1 MARRGLEPL
10 PLPALIANENL
21 RFDGWSNHVSWTVFS
36 FGKEDSIV
44 SRFRYPLKTKGFGF
58 EKGTLFQGGPCFSTK
73 LAPFVFEPD
82 SFESTDHPDRAGSG
96 KSSHGRNRHYRSH
109 RMDSANRSAQE
120 LRAGHDRDES
130 NYGRRF
136 DCGKRRLVSA
146 RGSGCQQ
153 EGHDLG
159 QALAAGVI
167 VLGVCVLLLSHH
179 DPITVKWL
187 TLPPLSDG
195 SLVEANGARI
205 SLSFVLIGASLLAL
219 NYKTGRGF
227 RPGELACAVTAVIAI
242 LSLVSYSHYL
252 IVFYTTATYTPASLL
267 TSVCFFL
274 LATGILLAR
283 ADRGTLAIIVSETAA
298 GMLARRLIPLAI
310 LLPISIGAIRQG
322 VEKAGLYDPTF
333 GAAHSATTFMVLFI
347 AAIWWTTRMLFH
359 IDSDR
364 IVAEQER
371 QKQER
376 QVHQLNIEKMAA
388 EKANKA
394 KDDFLAVLSH
404 ELRTPLTPALAAAS
418 YLADHEDLSPQLR
431 EEVTAIRTSVQLEAR
446 LIDDLLDLTRITR
459 EKIELHLEVVDVH
472 NLLRNSLEIA
482 RDNILEKHLDLVVN
496 FGADRHHVWADA
508 IRLQQ
513 VFWNLLN
520 NAVKFSKKSGRIT
533 MRTANE
539 DRRFVFQITDTG
551 VGIEPEQRHRIFHAF
566 EQGERPIGRKF
577 GGLGLGLTISKRLLE
592 LQGGTV
598 SVHSEGLNRGASFK
612 LSLATVDSPK
622 VTTVSHSI
630 TDHRPARSLQLLVV
644 DDHPQTLRV
653 LSSLLRKQGHKV
665 LTAEC
670 VQAAIKLL
678 EDERFDGLISDI
690 GLPDGNGCDVMRAAK
705 ARQSLVGI
713 ALSGFGMEEDV
724 QRSLDAGFDHHLT
737 KPIDFQE
744 LERFVGAMA
753 SRTAHS

>member
-1 MARRGLEPL
+1 
-10 PLPALIANENL
+10 
-21 RFDGWSNHVSWTVFS
+21 
-36 FGKEDSIV
+36 
-44 SRFRYPLKTKGFGF
+44 
-58 EKGTLFQGGPCFSTK
+58 
-73 LAPFVFEPD
+73 
-82 SFESTDHPDRAGSG
+82 
-96 KSSHGRNRHYRSH
+96 
-109 RMDSANRSAQE
+109 
-120 LRAGHDRDES
+120 
-130 NYGRRF
+130 
-136 DCGKRRLVSA
+136 
-146 RGSGCQQ
+146 
-153 EGHDLG
+153 
-159 QALAAGVI
+159 
-167 VLGVCVLLLSHH
+167 
-179 DPITVKWL
+179 
-187 TLPPLSDG
+187 
-195 SLVEANGARI
+195 
-205 SLSFVLIGASLLAL
+205 
-219 NYKTGRGF
+219 
-227 RPGELACAVTAVIAI
+227 
-242 LSLVSYSHYL
+242 
-252 IVFYTTATYTPASLL
+252 
-267 TSVCFFL
+267 
-274 LATGILLAR
+274 
-283 ADRGTLAIIVSETAA
+283 
-298 GMLARRLIPLAI
+298 
-310 LLPISIGAIRQG
+310 
-322 VEKAGLYDPTF
+322 
-333 GAAHSATTFMVLFI
+333 
-347 AAIWWTTRMLFH
+347 MLFH

-459 EKIELHLEVVDVH
+459 GKIELHLEVVDVH

-744 LERFVGAMA
+744 LQRFVGAMA

>member
-1 MARRGLEPL
+1 LKAPITQIAPVAACRLTAAIATTVLAGWILQVDPL
-10 PLPALIANENL
+10 KNFAPGMIAMNPITASGLIAASIALFL
-21 RFDGWSNHVSWTVFS
+21 R
-36 FGKEDSIV
+36 
-44 SRFRYPLKTKGFGF
+44 
-58 EKGTLFQGGPCFSTK
+58 Q
-73 LAPFVFEPD
+73 APEASKKD
-82 SFESTDHPDRAGSG
+82 TI
-96 KSSHGRNRHYRSH
+96 
-109 RMDSANRSAQE
+109 
-120 LRAGHDRDES
+120 
-130 NYGRRF
+130 
-136 DCGKRRLVSA
+136 
-146 RGSGCQQ
+146 
-153 EGHDLG
+153 LG
-159 QALAAGVI
+159 QALAAGI
-167 VLGVCVLLLSHH
+167 MAMGGCFLLLFYHES
-179 DPITVKWL
+179 VAAKWL

-205 SLSFVLIGASLLAL
+205 SASFVLIGASLLAL
-219 NYKTGRGF
+219 NYKTVGGF
-227 RPGELACAVTAVIAI
+227 RPGELACAITAVIAI
-242 LSLVSYSHYL
+242 LSLVAYAHHL
-252 IVFYTTATYTPASLL
+252 TAFYISATYTPASFL

-310 LLPISIGAIRQG
+310 LLPILIGAIRQG
-322 VEKAGLYDPTF
+322 VEKAGLYDPAF
-333 GAAHSATTFMVLFI
+333 GAAHSATTFMVLFF

-359 IDSDR
+359 SDSDR

-418 YLADHEDLSPQLR
+418 YLAQHQDLSPELR
-431 EEVTAIRTSVQLEAR
+431 EEVTAIRASVQLEAR

-459 EKIELHLEVVDVH
+459 GKIELHLEVVDVH

-482 RDNILEKHLDLVVN
+482 RDKILEKHLDLVVN

-520 NAVKFSKKSGRIT
+520 NAVKFSKEGGRIT

-551 VGIEPEQRHRIFHAF
+551 VGIEPEQRDRIFHAF
-566 EQGERPIGRKF
+566 EQGERVISRKF

-592 LQGGTV
+592 LQGGAI
-598 SVHSEGLNRGASFK
+598 SVHSEGLNRGACFK

-622 VTTVSHSI
+622 VTTVSQPT
-630 TDHRPARSLQLLVV
+630 TDQRSARSLQLLVV

-653 LSSLLRKQGHKV
+653 LASLLRKQGHKV

-724 QRSLDAGFDHHLT
+724 RRSLDAGFEHHLT

-744 LERFVGAMA
+744 LERFLGTMA
-753 SRTAHS
+753 SRADHS

>member
-1 MARRGLEPL
+1 M
-10 PLPALIANENL
+10 
-21 RFDGWSNHVSWTVFS
+21 
-36 FGKEDSIV
+36 
-44 SRFRYPLKTKGFGF
+44 
-58 EKGTLFQGGPCFSTK
+58 
-73 LAPFVFEPD
+73 APFVFEPVQIRLKAPITQIAPLTASRLTAAIATTVLTGWIVQID
-82 SFESTDHPDRAGSG
+82 LLKNFAPGMIAMSPITASG
-96 KSSHGRNRHYRSH
+96 LIAASV
-109 RMDSANRSAQE
+109 ALF
-120 LRAGHDRDES
+120 LRQAAEASR
-130 NYGRRF
+130 
-136 DCGKRRLVSA
+136 KRTI
-146 RGSGCQQ
+146 
-153 EGHDLG
+153 LG

-167 VLGVCVLLLSHH
+167 VVGGCSLLLSYY
-179 DPITVKWL
+179 DQGVAKWL
-187 TLPPLSDG
+187 TMPHLSDG

-205 SLSFVLIGASLLAL
+205 SLSFVLIGTSLLAL
-219 NYKTGRGF
+219 NYKTARGF
-227 RPGELACAVTAVIAI
+227 RPGELACAVTAIIAI
-242 LSLVSYSHYL
+242 LSLVAHAHYL
-252 IVFYTTATYTPASLL
+252 IALYTTATYTPASLL

-298 GMLARRLIPLAI
+298 GMLARWLIPLAI
-310 LLPISIGAIRQG
+310 LLPILIGAIRQG
-322 VEKAGLYDPTF
+322 VERAGLYDPTF
-333 GAAHSATTFMVLFI
+333 GAAHSATTFMVLFF
-347 AAIWWTTRMLFH
+347 AAIWWTTRMVFH

-364 IVAEQER
+364 IVAEQAQ
-371 QKQER
+371 QKQEQ
-376 QVHQLNIEKMAA
+376 QVHRLNIEKMAA

-431 EEVTAIRTSVQLEAR
+431 EEVTAIRTSVRLEAR

-459 EKIELHLEVVDVH
+459 GKIEFHLEVADVH
-472 NLLRNSLEIA
+472 SLLRNSLEIA

-533 MRTANE
+533 MRTTNE
-539 DRRFVFQITDTG
+539 DGRFVFQITDTG
-551 VGIEPEQRHRIFHAF
+551 VGIEPEQQNRVFHAF
-566 EQGERPIGRKF
+566 EQGEPAISRKF
-577 GGLGLGLTISKRLLE
+577 GGLGLGLAISKRLLE
-592 LQGGTV
+592 LQGGTI
-598 SVHSEGLNRGASFK
+598 SLHSEGLNRGASFK

-622 VTTVSHSI
+622 VATVSHSI
-630 TDHRPARSLQLLVV
+630 TDKGPARSLQLLVV

-653 LSSLLRKQGHKV
+653 LASLLRKQGHKV

-724 QRSLDAGFDHHLT
+724 RRSMDAGFEHHLT

-744 LERFVGAMA
+744 LKRFLGTMA
-753 SRTAHS
+753 SRTDHS

>member
-1 MARRGLEPL
+1 
-10 PLPALIANENL
+10 
-21 RFDGWSNHVSWTVFS
+21 
-36 FGKEDSIV
+36 
-44 SRFRYPLKTKGFGF
+44 
-58 EKGTLFQGGPCFSTK
+58 
-73 LAPFVFEPD
+73 
-82 SFESTDHPDRAGSG
+82 
-96 KSSHGRNRHYRSH
+96 
-109 RMDSANRSAQE
+109 
-120 LRAGHDRDES
+120 
-130 NYGRRF
+130 
-136 DCGKRRLVSA
+136 
-146 RGSGCQQ
+146 
-153 EGHDLG
+153 
-159 QALAAGVI
+159 
-167 VLGVCVLLLSHH
+167 
-179 DPITVKWL
+179 
-187 TLPPLSDG
+187 
-195 SLVEANGARI
+195 
-205 SLSFVLIGASLLAL
+205 
-219 NYKTGRGF
+219 
-227 RPGELACAVTAVIAI
+227 
-242 LSLVSYSHYL
+242 
-252 IVFYTTATYTPASLL
+252 
-267 TSVCFFL
+267 
-274 LATGILLAR
+274 
-283 ADRGTLAIIVSETAA
+283 
-298 GMLARRLIPLAI
+298 
-310 LLPISIGAIRQG
+310 
-322 VEKAGLYDPTF
+322 
-333 GAAHSATTFMVLFI
+333 MVLFI

-459 EKIELHLEVVDVH
+459 GKIELHLEVVDVH

-520 NAVKFSKKSGRIT
+520 NAVKFSRNSGRIT

-566 EQGERPIGRKF
+566 EQGERAIGRKF

-592 LQGGTV
+592 LQGGTI

-744 LERFVGAMA
+744 LQRFVGAMA

>member
-1 MARRGLEPL
+1 LKAPITQIAPVAACRLTAAIATTVLAGWILQVDPL
-10 PLPALIANENL
+10 KNFAPGMIAMNPITASGLIAASIALFL
-21 RFDGWSNHVSWTVFS
+21 R
-36 FGKEDSIV
+36 
-44 SRFRYPLKTKGFGF
+44 
-58 EKGTLFQGGPCFSTK
+58 Q
-73 LAPFVFEPD
+73 APEASKKD
-82 SFESTDHPDRAGSG
+82 TI
-96 KSSHGRNRHYRSH
+96 
-109 RMDSANRSAQE
+109 
-120 LRAGHDRDES
+120 
-130 NYGRRF
+130 
-136 DCGKRRLVSA
+136 
-146 RGSGCQQ
+146 
-153 EGHDLG
+153 LG
-159 QALAAGVI
+159 QALAAGI
-167 VLGVCVLLLSHH
+167 MAMGGCFLLLFYHES
-179 DPITVKWL
+179 VAAKWL
-187 TLPPLSDG
+187 TLPSLSDG

-205 SLSFVLIGASLLAL
+205 SASFVLIGASLLAL
-219 NYKTGRGF
+219 NYKTVGGF
-227 RPGELACAVTAVIAI
+227 RPGELACAITAVIAI
-242 LSLVSYSHYL
+242 LSLVAYAHHL
-252 IVFYTTATYTPASLL
+252 TAFYISATYTPASFL

-310 LLPISIGAIRQG
+310 LLPILIGAIRQG
-322 VEKAGLYDPTF
+322 VEKAGLYDPAF
-333 GAAHSATTFMVLFI
+333 GAAHSATTFMVLFF

-359 IDSDR
+359 SDSDR

-418 YLADHEDLSPQLR
+418 YLAQHQDLSPELR
-431 EEVTAIRTSVQLEAR
+431 EEVTAIRASVQLEAR

-459 EKIELHLEVVDVH
+459 GKIELHLEVVDVH

-482 RDNILEKHLDLVVN
+482 RDKILEKHLDLVVN

-520 NAVKFSKKSGRIT
+520 NAVKFSKEGGRIT

-551 VGIEPEQRHRIFHAF
+551 VGIEPEQRDRIFHAF
-566 EQGERPIGRKF
+566 EQGERVISRKF

-592 LQGGTV
+592 LQGGAI

-622 VTTVSHSI
+622 VTTVSQPT
-630 TDHRPARSLQLLVV
+630 TDQRSARSLQLLVV

-653 LSSLLRKQGHKV
+653 LASLLRKQGHKV

-724 QRSLDAGFDHHLT
+724 RRSLDAGFEHHLT

-744 LERFVGAMA
+744 LERFLGTMA
-753 SRTAHS
+753 SRADHS

>member
-1 MARRGLEPL
+1 VDHALARNWLRLSSKPVQIRLKVPITQIAPVAASRLTAAIATTVLTGWILQIDQLKNFAPGMIAMS
-10 PLPALIANENL
+10 PITAAGLIAVGVALFL
-21 RFDGWSNHVSWTVFS
+21 R
-36 FGKEDSIV
+36 
-44 SRFRYPLKTKGFGF
+44 
-58 EKGTLFQGGPCFSTK
+58 Q
-73 LAPFVFEPD
+73 APEA
-82 SFESTDHPDRAGSG
+82 S
-96 KSSHGRNRHYRSH
+96 KRNTI
-109 RMDSANRSAQE
+109 
-120 LRAGHDRDES
+120 
-130 NYGRRF
+130 
-136 DCGKRRLVSA
+136 
-146 RGSGCQQ
+146 
-153 EGHDLG
+153 LG

-167 VLGVCVLLLSHH
+167 VMGAFFLLISH
-179 DPITVKWL
+179 DPVAAKWL
-187 TLPPLSDG
+187 TLPHLSDG
-195 SLVEANGARI
+195 SFVETNGARI
-205 SLSFVLIGASLLAL
+205 SGSFVLLGASLLAL
-219 NYKTGRGF
+219 NYKTARGF
-227 RPGELACAVTAVIAI
+227 RPGEVACAVTAVIAI
-242 LSLVSYSHYL
+242 LSLVAYSHFL
-252 IVFYTTATYTPASLL
+252 TGFYTTATYTPASLL

-310 LLPISIGAIRQG
+310 LLPISIGAIRQA
-322 VEKAGLYDPTF
+322 VEKAGWYDPTF
-333 GAAHSATTFMVLFI
+333 GAAHSATTFMVLFF

-364 IVAEQER
+364 MVAEQER

-376 QVHQLNIEKMAA
+376 HLHQLNIEKMAA

-418 YLADHEDLSPQLR
+418 YLAEHEDLSPQIR

-459 EKIELHLEVVDVH
+459 GKIELHLEVIDVH
-472 NLLRNSLEIA
+472 SLLRNSLEIA

-496 FGADRHHVWADA
+496 FGADRHHVWGDA

-520 NAVKFSKKSGRIT
+520 NAVKFSKKNGRIT
-533 MRTANE
+533 MRTANKNG
-539 DRRFVFQITDTG
+539 RFLFKITDTG
-551 VGIEPEQRHRIFHAF
+551 VGIEPEQQDRIFYAF
-566 EQGERPIGRKF
+566 EQGERVISRKF

-592 LQGGTV
+592 LQGGTI
-598 SVHSEGLNRGASFK
+598 SVYSEGLNRGASFN
-612 LSLATVDSPK
+612 LSLATVDNPK
-622 VTTVSHSI
+622 VTAVPHSI
-630 TDHRPARSLQLLVV
+630 TDQRPARSLQLLVV

-653 LSSLLRKQGHKV
+653 LASLLRKRGHKV

-670 VQAAIKLL
+670 VQTAIQLL
-678 EDERFDGLISDI
+678 EDERFDVLISDI

-724 QRSLDAGFDHHLT
+724 RRSIDAGFDHHLT

-744 LERFVGAMA
+744 LERFVGVMA
-753 SRTAHS
+753 STTDHS

>member
-1 MARRGLEPL
+1 M
-10 PLPALIANENL
+10 
-21 RFDGWSNHVSWTVFS
+21 
-36 FGKEDSIV
+36 
-44 SRFRYPLKTKGFGF
+44 
-58 EKGTLFQGGPCFSTK
+58 
-73 LAPFVFEPD
+73 APFVFEPVQIRLKAPITQIAPLTASRLTAAIATTVLTGWIVQID
-82 SFESTDHPDRAGSG
+82 LLKNFAPGMIAMSPITASG
-96 KSSHGRNRHYRSH
+96 LIAASV
-109 RMDSANRSAQE
+109 ALF
-120 LRAGHDRDES
+120 LRQAAEASR
-130 NYGRRF
+130 
-136 DCGKRRLVSA
+136 KRTI
-146 RGSGCQQ
+146 
-153 EGHDLG
+153 LG

-167 VLGVCVLLLSHH
+167 VVGGCSLLLSYY
-179 DPITVKWL
+179 DQGVAKWL
-187 TLPPLSDG
+187 TMPHLSDG

-205 SLSFVLIGASLLAL
+205 SLSFVLIGTSLLAL
-219 NYKTGRGF
+219 NYKTARGF
-227 RPGELACAVTAVIAI
+227 RPGELACAVTAIIAI
-242 LSLVSYSHYL
+242 LSLVAHAHYL
-252 IVFYTTATYTPASLL
+252 IALYTTATYTPASLL

-298 GMLARRLIPLAI
+298 GMLARWLIPLAI
-310 LLPISIGAIRQG
+310 LLPILIGAIRQG
-322 VEKAGLYDPTF
+322 VERAGLYDPTF
-333 GAAHSATTFMVLFI
+333 GAAHSATTFMVLFF
-347 AAIWWTTRMLFH
+347 AAIWWTTRMVFH

-364 IVAEQER
+364 IVAEQAQ
-371 QKQER
+371 QKQEQ
-376 QVHQLNIEKMAA
+376 QVHRLNIEKMAA

-431 EEVTAIRTSVQLEAR
+431 EEVTAIRTSVRLEAR

-459 EKIELHLEVVDVH
+459 GKIEFHLEVADVH
-472 NLLRNSLEIA
+472 SLLRNSLEIA

-533 MRTANE
+533 MRTTNE
-539 DRRFVFQITDTG
+539 DGRFVFQITDTG
-551 VGIEPEQRHRIFHAF
+551 VGIEPEQQNRVFHAF
-566 EQGERPIGRKF
+566 EQGERAISRKF

-592 LQGGTV
+592 LQGGTI

-622 VTTVSHSI
+622 VATVSHSI
-630 TDHRPARSLQLLVV
+630 TDKGPARSLQLLVV

-653 LSSLLRKQGHKV
+653 LASLLRKQGHKV

-724 QRSLDAGFDHHLT
+724 RRSMDAGFEHHLT

-744 LERFVGAMA
+744 LKRFLGTMA
-753 SRTAHS
+753 SRTDHS

>member
-1 MARRGLEPL
+1 MVGRITLVG
-10 PLPALIANENL
+10 
-21 RFDGWSNHVSWTVFS
+21 RFSVPVTQ
-36 FGKEDSIV
+36 DSIV
-44 SRFRYPLKTKGFGF
+44 SRFRYPLIKQVFEFGQKVHF
-58 EKGTLFQGGPCFSTK
+58 HQGGPRFSTK
-73 LAPFVFEPD
+73 LAPFVLRTCSD
-82 SFESTDHPDRAGSG
+82 SLKAPITQIAPVAASRLTGAIATTVLTGWILQIDLLKNFAPGLIAMNPITASG
-96 KSSHGRNRHYRSH
+96 LIAASV
-109 RMDSANRSAQE
+109 ALF
-120 LRAGHDRDES
+120 LRQAPGAS
-130 NYGRRF
+130 K
-136 DCGKRRLVSA
+136 KRTI
-146 RGSGCQQ
+146 
-153 EGHDLG
+153 LG
-159 QALAAGVI
+159 QALAAGTIVI
-167 VLGVCVLLLSHH
+167 GGCFLLLSRR
-179 DPITVKWL
+179 DPVAAKWL

-205 SLSFVLIGASLLAL
+205 SLSLVLIGASLLAL
-219 NYKTGRGF
+219 NYKTARGF
-227 RPGELACAVTAVIAI
+227 RPGELACAATAIIAI
-242 LSLVSYSHYL
+242 LSLVAYAHYL
-252 IVFYTTATYTPASLL
+252 IGFYTTATYIPASLL

-310 LLPISIGAIRQG
+310 LLPILIGAIRQG
-322 VEKAGLYDPTF
+322 VERAGLYDPIF
-333 GAAHSATTFMVLFI
+333 GAAHSATTFMVLFF
-347 AAIWWTTRMLFH
+347 AAIWWTTRMVFH

-364 IVAEQER
+364 IFAERER
-371 QKQER
+371 QKQEQ

-418 YLADHEDLSPQLR
+418 YLAEHEDLSPQLR
-431 EEVTAIRTSVQLEAR
+431 EEVAAIRTSVRLEAR
-446 LIDDLLDLTRITR
+446 LIDDLLDLTRINR
-459 EKIELHLEVVDVH
+459 GKIELHLEVVDVH

-482 RDNILEKHLDLVVN
+482 RDNILAKQLDLVVN

-520 NAVKFSKKSGRIT
+520 NGVKFSKKRGRIT

-539 DRRFVFQITDTG
+539 DARFVFQISDTG
-551 VGIEPEQRHRIFHAF
+551 VGIGPEQRDRIFHAF
-566 EQGERPIGRKF
+566 EQGERAISRKF

-592 LQGGTV
+592 LQGGTI

-622 VTTVSHSI
+622 VTPVSHSI
-630 TDHRPARSLQLLVV
+630 TDQGPARSLQLLVV

-653 LSSLLRKQGHKV
+653 LASLLRKQGHKV

-670 VQAAIKLL
+670 VQTAIKLL
-678 EDERFDGLISDI
+678 EDEHFDGLISDI

-724 QRSLDAGFDHHLT
+724 RRSMDAGFDHHLT

-753 SRTAHS
+753 SRTDHSAL

>member
-1 MARRGLEPL
+1 LKAPITQIAPVAACRLTAAIATTVLAGWILQVDPL
-10 PLPALIANENL
+10 KNFAPGMIAMNPITASGLIAASIALFL
-21 RFDGWSNHVSWTVFS
+21 R
-36 FGKEDSIV
+36 
-44 SRFRYPLKTKGFGF
+44 
-58 EKGTLFQGGPCFSTK
+58 Q
-73 LAPFVFEPD
+73 APEASKKD
-82 SFESTDHPDRAGSG
+82 TI
-96 KSSHGRNRHYRSH
+96 
-109 RMDSANRSAQE
+109 
-120 LRAGHDRDES
+120 
-130 NYGRRF
+130 
-136 DCGKRRLVSA
+136 
-146 RGSGCQQ
+146 
-153 EGHDLG
+153 LG
-159 QALAAGVI
+159 QALAAGI
-167 VLGVCVLLLSHH
+167 MAMGGCFLLLFYHES
-179 DPITVKWL
+179 VAAKWL
-187 TLPPLSDG
+187 TLPSLSDG

-205 SLSFVLIGASLLAL
+205 SASFVLIGASLLAL
-219 NYKTGRGF
+219 NYKTVGGF
-227 RPGELACAVTAVIAI
+227 RPGELACAITAVIAI
-242 LSLVSYSHYL
+242 LSLVAYAHHL
-252 IVFYTTATYTPASLL
+252 TAFYISATYTPASFL

-310 LLPISIGAIRQG
+310 LLPILIGAIRQG
-322 VEKAGLYDPTF
+322 VEKAGLYDPAF
-333 GAAHSATTFMVLFI
+333 GAAHSATTFMVLFF

-359 IDSDR
+359 SDSDR

-418 YLADHEDLSPQLR
+418 YLAQHQDLSPELR
-431 EEVTAIRTSVQLEAR
+431 EEVTAIRASVQLEAR

-459 EKIELHLEVVDVH
+459 GKIELHLEVVDVH

-482 RDNILEKHLDLVVN
+482 RDKILEKHLDLVVN

-520 NAVKFSKKSGRIT
+520 NAVKFSKEGGRIT
-533 MRTANE
+533 MSTANE

-551 VGIEPEQRHRIFHAF
+551 VGIEPEQRDRIFHAF
-566 EQGERPIGRKF
+566 EQGERVISRKF

-592 LQGGTV
+592 LQGGAI
-598 SVHSEGLNRGASFK
+598 SVHSEGLNRGACFK

-622 VTTVSHSI
+622 VTTVSQPT
-630 TDHRPARSLQLLVV
+630 TDQRSARSLQLLVV

-653 LSSLLRKQGHKV
+653 LASLLRKQGHKV

-724 QRSLDAGFDHHLT
+724 RRSLDAGFEHHLT

-744 LERFVGAMA
+744 LERFLGTMA
-753 SRTAHS
+753 SRADHS

>member
-1 MARRGLEPL
+1 M
-10 PLPALIANENL
+10 
-21 RFDGWSNHVSWTVFS
+21 
-36 FGKEDSIV
+36 
-44 SRFRYPLKTKGFGF
+44 
-58 EKGTLFQGGPCFSTK
+58 
-73 LAPFVFEPD
+73 APFVFEPVQIRLKAPITQIAPLTASRLTAAIATTVLTGWIVQID
-82 SFESTDHPDRAGSG
+82 LLKTFAPGMIAMSPITASG
-96 KSSHGRNRHYRSH
+96 LIAASV
-109 RMDSANRSAQE
+109 ALF
-120 LRAGHDRDES
+120 LRQAAEASR
-130 NYGRRF
+130 
-136 DCGKRRLVSA
+136 KRTI
-146 RGSGCQQ
+146 
-153 EGHDLG
+153 LG

-167 VLGVCVLLLSHH
+167 VVGGCSLLLSYY
-179 DPITVKWL
+179 DQGVAKWL
-187 TLPPLSDG
+187 TMPHLSDG

-205 SLSFVLIGASLLAL
+205 SLSFVLIGTSLLAL
-219 NYKTGRGF
+219 NYKTARGF
-227 RPGELACAVTAVIAI
+227 RPGELACAVTAIIAI
-242 LSLVSYSHYL
+242 LSLVAHAHYL
-252 IVFYTTATYTPASLL
+252 IALYTTATYTPASLL

-298 GMLARRLIPLAI
+298 GMLARWLIPLAI
-310 LLPISIGAIRQG
+310 LLPILIGAIRQG
-322 VEKAGLYDPTF
+322 VERAGLYDPTF
-333 GAAHSATTFMVLFI
+333 GAAHSATTFMVLFF
-347 AAIWWTTRMLFH
+347 AAIWWTTRMVFH

-364 IVAEQER
+364 IVAEQAQ
-371 QKQER
+371 QKQEQ
-376 QVHQLNIEKMAA
+376 QVHRLNIEKMAA

-431 EEVTAIRTSVQLEAR
+431 EEVTAIRTSVRLEAR

-459 EKIELHLEVVDVH
+459 GKIEFHLEVADVH
-472 NLLRNSLEIA
+472 SLLRNSLEIA

-533 MRTANE
+533 MRTTNE
-539 DRRFVFQITDTG
+539 DGRFVFQITDTG
-551 VGIEPEQRHRIFHAF
+551 VGIEPEQQNRVFHAF
-566 EQGERPIGRKF
+566 EQGEPAISRKF
-577 GGLGLGLTISKRLLE
+577 GGLGLGLAISKRLLE
-592 LQGGTV
+592 LQGGTI

-622 VTTVSHSI
+622 VATVSHSI
-630 TDHRPARSLQLLVV
+630 TDKGPARSLQLLVV

-653 LSSLLRKQGHKV
+653 LASLLRKQGHKV

-724 QRSLDAGFDHHLT
+724 RRSMDAGFEHHLT

-744 LERFVGAMA
+744 LKRFLGTMA
-753 SRTAHS
+753 SRTDHS

>member
-1 MARRGLEPL
+1 
-10 PLPALIANENL
+10 
-21 RFDGWSNHVSWTVFS
+21 
-36 FGKEDSIV
+36 
-44 SRFRYPLKTKGFGF
+44 
-58 EKGTLFQGGPCFSTK
+58 
-73 LAPFVFEPD
+73 LAPFVFEPVQIRLKAPITQIAPLTASRLTAAIATTVLTGWIVQID
-82 SFESTDHPDRAGSG
+82 LLKNFAPGMIAMNPITASG
-96 KSSHGRNRHYRSH
+96 LIAASV
-109 RMDSANRSAQE
+109 ALF
-120 LRAGHDRDES
+120 LRQAAEASR
-130 NYGRRF
+130 
-136 DCGKRRLVSA
+136 KRTI
-146 RGSGCQQ
+146 
-153 EGHDLG
+153 LG

-167 VLGVCVLLLSHH
+167 VVGGCSLLLSSY
-179 DPITVKWL
+179 DQGVAKWL
-187 TLPPLSDG
+187 TMPHLSDG

-205 SLSFVLIGASLLAL
+205 SLSFVLIGTSLLAL
-219 NYKTGRGF
+219 NYKTARGF
-227 RPGELACAVTAVIAI
+227 RPGELACAVTAIIAI
-242 LSLVSYSHYL
+242 LSLVAHAHYL
-252 IVFYTTATYTPASLL
+252 IALYTTATYTPASLL

-298 GMLARRLIPLAI
+298 GMLARWLIPLAI
-310 LLPISIGAIRQG
+310 LLPILIGAIRQG
-322 VEKAGLYDPTF
+322 VERAGLYDPTF
-333 GAAHSATTFMVLFI
+333 GAAHSATTFMVLFF
-347 AAIWWTTRMLFH
+347 AAIWWTTRMVFH

-364 IVAEQER
+364 IVAEQAQ
-371 QKQER
+371 QKQEQ
-376 QVHQLNIEKMAA
+376 QVHRLNIEKMAA

-431 EEVTAIRTSVQLEAR
+431 EEVTAIRTSVRLEAR

-459 EKIELHLEVVDVH
+459 GKIEFHLEVADVH
-472 NLLRNSLEIA
+472 SLLRNSLEIA

-533 MRTANE
+533 MRTTNE
-539 DRRFVFQITDTG
+539 DGRFVFQITDTG
-551 VGIEPEQRHRIFHAF
+551 VGIEPEQQNRVFHAF
-566 EQGERPIGRKF
+566 EQGEPAISRKF
-577 GGLGLGLTISKRLLE
+577 GGLGLGLAISKRLLE
-592 LQGGTV
+592 LQGGTI

-622 VTTVSHSI
+622 VATVSHSI
-630 TDHRPARSLQLLVV
+630 TDKGPARSLQLLVV

-653 LSSLLRKQGHKV
+653 LASLLRKQGHKV

-724 QRSLDAGFDHHLT
+724 RRSLDAGFDHHLT

-753 SRTAHS
+753 LRTDDS

>member
-1 MARRGLEPL
+1 LKAPITQ
-10 PLPALIANENL
+10 IAPVAACRL
-21 RFDGWSNHVSWTVFS
+21 TAAIATTVLAGWILQV
-36 FGKEDSIV
+36 D
-44 SRFRYPLKTKGFGF
+44 PLKNFAPGMIAMNPITASGLI
-58 EKGTLFQGGPCFSTK
+58 TASIALFLRQ
-73 LAPFVFEPD
+73 APEASKKD
-82 SFESTDHPDRAGSG
+82 TI
-96 KSSHGRNRHYRSH
+96 
-109 RMDSANRSAQE
+109 
-120 LRAGHDRDES
+120 
-130 NYGRRF
+130 
-136 DCGKRRLVSA
+136 
-146 RGSGCQQ
+146 
-153 EGHDLG
+153 LG
-159 QALAAGVI
+159 QALAAGI
-167 VLGVCVLLLSHH
+167 MAMGGCFLLLFYHES
-179 DPITVKWL
+179 VAAKWL
-187 TLPPLSDG
+187 TLPSLSDG

-205 SLSFVLIGASLLAL
+205 SASFVLIGASLLAL
-219 NYKTGRGF
+219 NYKTVGGF
-227 RPGELACAVTAVIAI
+227 RPGELACAITAVIAI
-242 LSLVSYSHYL
+242 LSLVAHAHHL
-252 IVFYTTATYTPASLL
+252 TAFYISATYTPASFL

-310 LLPISIGAIRQG
+310 LLPILIGAIRQG
-322 VEKAGLYDPTF
+322 VEKAGLYDPAF
-333 GAAHSATTFMVLFI
+333 GAAHSATTFMVLFF

-359 IDSDR
+359 SDSDR

-418 YLADHEDLSPQLR
+418 YLAQHQDLSPELR
-431 EEVTAIRTSVQLEAR
+431 EEVTAIRASVQLEAR

-459 EKIELHLEVVDVH
+459 GKIELHLEVVDVH

-482 RDNILEKHLDLVVN
+482 RDKILEKHLDLVVN

-520 NAVKFSKKSGRIT
+520 NAVKFSKEGGRIT
-533 MRTANE
+533 MRTTNE

-551 VGIEPEQRHRIFHAF
+551 VGIEPEQRDRIFHAF
-566 EQGERPIGRKF
+566 EQGERVISRKF

-592 LQGGTV
+592 LQGGAI

-622 VTTVSHSI
+622 ITTVSQPT
-630 TDHRPARSLQLLVV
+630 TDQRSARSLQLLVV

-653 LSSLLRKQGHKV
+653 LASLLRKQGHKV

-724 QRSLDAGFDHHLT
+724 RRSLDAGFEHHLT

-744 LERFVGAMA
+744 LERFLGTMA
-753 SRTAHS
+753 SRTDHS